1 MDRFALDLPA
11 GRRRVAVAMSGGV
24 DSATVAALLL
34 EAGHEVVGITVVL
47 HDDPPPAETGA
58 GTGAGTGLDPRRCVQ
73 HIDDARAAADHL
85 GIALHVLDR
94 RARFRAEVRDAFTAS
109 YLRGETPLPCARCNR
124 EFKFGD
130 LLTAARDLGAEAL
143 ATGHYARRIMGGC
156 GPELHRALDHG
167 RDQSYFL
174 FATGRAQL
182 DFLRFPL
189 GAMTKAETR
198 QHALRL
204 GLAVASKPASQD
216 LCFLG
221 GESLGDVIARLRPG
235 AVVPGDIVDADGRV
249 LGRHQG
255 IVHYTVGQRKGL
267 GIASSEPLY
276 VVGLDAEAQR
286 VVVGPRDAL
295 ARDVVF
301 VRDVNWLGAPLG
313 DAPAAAEIEAAVK
326 LRSTQAPLPARLTLA
341 ADGGA
346 TVRLATPQHGIA
358 PGQACVAYAGDR
370 LLGGG
375 LITATALGDR
385 GGGGSCGAPGSEFR
399 AG

>member
-34 EAGHEVVGITVVL
+34 EAGHDVFGVTLVL
-47 HDDPPPAETGA
+47 HDDPLPADAGARTGA
-58 GTGAGTGLDPRRCVQ
+58 QSRSDPRRCTQ

-85 GIALHVLDR
+85 GIAHHVLDR

-109 YLRGETPLPCARCNR
+109 YQRGETPLPCARCNQQ
-124 EFKFGD
+124 FKFGD
-130 LLTAARDLGAEAL
+130 LMTAARDLGAEAL
-143 ATGHYARRIMGGC
+143 ATGHYARRVAGAC

-198 QHALRL
+198 EHALRL

-221 GESLGDVIARLRPG
+221 GESLGNVIARLRPG
-235 AVVPGDIVDADGRV
+235 AVVPGDIVDADGQV

-267 GIASSEPLY
+267 GIASGAPLY

-286 VVVGPRDAL
+286 VVVGPRAAL
-295 ARDVVF
+295 ARDVV
-301 VRDVNWLGAPLG
+301 VLRDVNWLAAPLG
-313 DAPAAAEIEAAVK
+313 DAAAAGIEVAVK
-326 LRSTQAPLPARLTLA
+326 LRSTQAPVPARLTLA

-346 TVRLATPQHGIA
+346 TVRLATPQLGIA

-375 LITATALGDR
+375 LIAATAR
-385 GGGGSCGAPGSEFR
+385 GERGEGGSCGAPGSALR